1 MCGGGE
7 EGRVDFVM
15 KQHSDIAAFLAL
27 LSTLVGPGA
36 TLVDIGCNKGDVLFE
51 MMALWATKNA
61 SFLAADMHPSNAQ
74 LVRDLLR
81 PGIDC
86 NRKGVAHSA
95 EFRPLGGYAE
105 HCKRA
110 TATRALLGNQ
120 PWTAEALALSNRP
133 GEETLCAMPLGWE
146 HAHMGG
152 GAKMY
157 GQQQPEALLRQR
169 GYASRKCERVPVTTV
184 DAWLGPKL
192 QHRAV
197 VKVDAE
203 GFDGPILLGAMNL
216 FAVRK
221 IDALIFECC
230 HLWDR
235 AVTAGR
241 LPPNAFGAAPQPSI
255 VWTNRSSSHIY
266 SLAAA
271 MEPMGYWLFALGPD
285 PERHR
290 QAHVAECRHSHCAE
304 YQRLSPSLQ
313 RGSEEL
319 VKYTRARWG
328 NFALVRAN
336 LALPP
341 SPWIV

>member
-1 MCGGGE
+1 MQ
-7 EGRVDFVM
+7 
-15 KQHSDIAAFLAL
+15 QHSDIAGFLAL
-27 LSTLVGPGA
+27 LSTLVVGPGA
-36 TLVDIGCNKGDVLFE
+36 TLVDIGCNKGNVLFE
-51 MMALWATKNA
+51 MMALWASSTNA
-61 SFLAADMHPSNAQ
+61 SFLAADMNPSNAQ

-81 PGIDC
+81 PNVDC
-86 NRKGVAHSA
+86 NRKDVAHSA

-110 TATRALLGNQ
+110 TATRALLGDR

-146 HAHMGG
+146 HAHLGG

-157 GQQQPEALLRQR
+157 GSQQPEALLRQR
-169 GYASRKCERVPVTTV
+169 GYASRHCERVPVTTV

-192 QHRAV
+192 QHQRRAV

-203 GFDGPILLGAMNL
+203 GFDGPILLGSMRLLA
-216 FAVRK
+216 ARK
-221 IDALIFECC
+221 IDAFLFECC

-235 AVTAGR
+235 AVAAGK
-241 LPPNAFGAAPQPSI
+241 LPPNAFGATAPRSSV

-271 MEPMGYWLFALGPD
+271 MEPIGYQLFALGPD
-285 PERHR
+285 PQQQRHR
-290 QAHVAECRHSHCAE
+290 PAVVPCGAPHCVE

-313 RGSEEL
+313 RDSEEL
-319 VKYTRARWG
+319 VKYTRARWS
-328 NFALVRAN
+328 NFALVRAG

-341 SPWIV
+341 SPWVG